1 MAKKKPPAAV
11 RLKEA
16 RVRHK
21 LSQEALGQLV
31 GASASR
37 VSEWE
42 SGTHKPAAVNRIVVA
57 RLTRSWGDEIKVED
71 W

>member
-1 MAKKKPPAAV
+1 MAKKKAPPSI
-11 RLKEA
+11 RLRELRTA
-16 RVRHK
+16 RK
-21 LSQEALGQLV
+21 LSQLAFGRLV

-42 SGTHKPAAVNRIVVA
+42 SGRHKPDRGHGIALALQT
-57 RLTRSWGDEIKVED
+57 RLMGDEIRVED

>member
-1 MAKKKPPAAV
+1 MSRKKASA

-16 RVRHK
+16 RARRK
-21 LSQEALGQLV
+21 LSQASFGYLV

-42 SGTHKPAAVNRIVVA
+42 SGQHKPDRDHGIALA
-57 RLTRSWGDEIKVED
+57 RLTRSWGDEIRVED